1 MLTIN
6 DLKIGTNIQIENE
19 PYLVIKSEHAHLGRG
34 GATVRVKVRNLL
46 NGKVLQRAYKPA
58 DKIESAE
65 LTRSQAD
72 FLYAEN
78 DQYYFM
84 DSQSYEQ
91 FFLNKKN
98 LASKIDWLKPGQTVD
113 VLNFQNQPVSIQLPP
128 KIELKVTSALPG
140 LRGNTA
146 QGSVTKPVILET
158 GLEIQVPLFVKQG
171 DTVRVNTETG
181 EYIDRV

>member
-19 PYLVIKSEHAHLGRG
+19 PYLVVKSEHTHLGRG

-46 NGKVLQRAYKPA
+46 NNKVLQIAYKPA
-58 DKIESAE
+58 DKIEEAE
-65 LTRSQAD
+65 LTHSQAD

-78 DQYYFM
+78 DQCYFM

-91 FFLNKKN
+91 FFLNKKS
-98 LASKIDWLKPGQTVD
+98 LASKVDFLKQGQTVD
-113 VLNFQNQPVSIQLPP
+113 VLNFQNQPVSVQLPP
-128 KIELKVTSALPG
+128 KIELKVTSAPPG

-146 QGSVTKPVILET
+146 QGSVTKPVTLET
-158 GLEIQVPLFVKQG
+158 GLEIQAPLFVKQG
-171 DTVRVNTETG
+171 DTIRVNTETG
-181 EYIDRV
+181 EYVERV